1 MTKYLSLAALG
12 IATTNARWYYP
23 EEVEMAFNDMDS
35 WTWMPLP
42 TEADFPFQEEAE
54 WFMQAEF
61 ANNSAQDCVRGWY
74 VTEGVWAV
82 QTEHSYASNTI
93 SSTEVHQ
100 REYWVNANDLH
111 ALVQTNFEIM
121 MMSYFNF
128 YAEAAVAD
136 ENLMKLTV
144 YTPGQINYFWDDSN
158 NDDVLFG
165 FGIGASTSLWTTVV
179 GFTSNLKSCTG
190 DFFELID
197 GAEFKELLVCKYE
210 SDTLT
215 THAVTGASTPSTV
228 EWSYERTWTF

>member
-1 MTKYLSLAALG
+1 M
-12 IATTNARWYYP
+12 
-23 EEVEMAFNDMDS
+23 
-35 WTWMPLP
+35 
-42 TEADFPFQEEAE
+42 
-54 WFMQAEF
+54 
-61 ANNSAQDCVRGWY
+61 
-74 VTEGVWAV
+74 
-82 QTEHSYASNTI
+82 
-93 SSTEVHQ
+93 
-100 REYWVNANDLH
+100 H

-121 MMSYFNF
+121 MMAYFNF

-136 ENLMKLTV
+136 ENLMKLTI
-144 YTPGQINYFWDDSN
+144 YTPGQINYFWDDDMA
-158 NDDVLFG
+158 DDVLYG
-165 FGIGASTSLWTTVV
+165 FALGASTSLWTTVV